1 MRKSVLIIGAGIG
14 GLATAV
20 RLLSKGYTVKIFEK
34 ESSIG
39 GKINQIVHG
48 PFKFDLTAS
57 ILMNRECYEE
67 VFQDADL
74 EYQDYLEFSKID
86 PTYRCFYHHG
96 TQYDFPRDI
105 AELTRTLE
113 TISKQDSAGYLKL
126 FSEVYQRYL
135 FADEHFLRKSFEKPQ
150 DFLEPSTVVS
160 ALKTKALSTSAQ
172 LISKYV
178 KDTKLRTFLAY
189 QALYVGISPFE
200 GSSTY
205 TFVPVIAQL
214 HGLWYV
220 RGGLFSYIR
229 ALEKAVYDLG
239 GEIITESPVEEI
251 LISNRRA
258 VGIRIG
264 ADKISGAIIISSADF
279 PYTITSLVKNIAYQ
293 GQYTAA
299 KLKKMQYTCSAFIL
313 YLGLRKQYPQ
323 LSVHNLYLNENFKK
337 NIQFAFTG
345 KLPAEPSFYIYCP
358 SRIDSS
364 MAEGGESLS
373 AVVRVP
379 NLLANNITW
388 NDETVYLLRSKI
400 ISALKSMG
408 GLEDI
413 EENIVYE
420 NYLTPEDLKERY
432 NSYGGTAFGLS
443 PTLMQTNYFRP
454 HLKSDTV
461 ENLYFVGQSV
471 HPGPGASLV
480 LLSSKLAAQEI
491 LDRGQRAR

>member
-1 MRKSVLIIGAGIG
+1 MRKTVLIIGAGIG
-14 GLATAV
+14 GLASAV
-20 RLLSKGYTVKIFEK
+20 RLLAKGYRVKIFEK
-34 ESSIG
+34 EPGIG

-57 ILMNRECYEE
+57 ILMNPECYEE
-67 VFQDADL
+67 VFRDADL
-74 EYQDYLEFSKID
+74 EYRDYLEFSKVD
-86 PTYRCFYHHG
+86 PTYRCFYPDG

-113 TISKQDSAGYLKL
+113 TISQQDSAGYFKL

-135 FADEHFLRKSFEKPQ
+135 IADEHFLRKSFEKPQ
-150 DFLEPSTVVS
+150 DFLKPSTVVS
-160 ALKTKALSTSAQ
+160 AIKTKALSTSAQ

-178 KDTKLRTFLAY
+178 KDKRLRKFLAY

-220 RGGLFSYIR
+220 RGGLYSYIR

-239 GEIITESPVEEI
+239 GEIVTGSPVEEI
-251 LISNRRA
+251 LISNQRA
-258 VGIRIG
+258 VGIRVG
-264 ADKISGAIIISSADF
+264 TDKISGAIIISSADF
-279 PYTITSLVKNIAYQ
+279 PYTITSLIKTKAHQ

-313 YLGLRKQYPQ
+313 YLGLRRQYPQ
-323 LSVHNLYLNENFKK
+323 LSVHNLYLNKNFKK
-337 NIQFAFTG
+337 NIQSAFTG
-345 KLPAEPSFYIYCP
+345 KLPAEPSLYIYCP
-358 SRIDSS
+358 SRIDRS
-364 MAEGGESLS
+364 MAGGGESLS

-379 NLLANNITW
+379 NLFAANIAW
-388 NDETVYLLRSKI
+388 NDETVDVLRNKI
-400 ISALKSMG
+400 ISALKSIK

-413 EENIVYE
+413 EDSIAYE
-420 NYLTPEDLKERY
+420 NYLTPEGLKERY

-480 LLSSKLAAQEI
+480 LLSSKLAVQEV
-491 LDRGQRAR
+491 LQSGG